1 MKVVILAGGYG
12 SRLEEET
19 KYKPKPLVDICG
31 TPILYH
37 IMKIY
42 MKYGFNDFIIC
53 CGYKGKLI
61 KSYFNKLIKKK
72 NRNFKVKKNT
82 FELTIKDKKL
92 FSVTLVNTGKNTMT
106 GGRVKR
112 IEKLIN
118 EDCFFLTYGDGLANI
133 NIKKLLKFH
142 KNHKKIAT
150 ITSVQPQNRYGILD
164 IDFKKKNKV
173 FSFNEKP
180 KNKNYYINGGFFV
193 LSKKIFKFIKNDAT
207 IFEKEPLK
215 FLVKKKEL
223 HSYYHKNFWQ
233 CMDSMRDKKI
243 LEDLCR
249 KNNTPPW
256 LKNDN

>member
-1 MKVVILAGGYG
+1 
-12 SRLEEET
+12 
-19 KYKPKPLVDICG
+19 
-31 TPILYH
+31 
-37 IMKIY
+37 
-42 MKYGFNDFIIC
+42 
-53 CGYKGKLI
+53 
-61 KSYFNKLIKKK
+61 
-72 NRNFKVKKNT
+72 
-82 FELTIKDKKL
+82 
-92 FSVTLVNTGKNTMT
+92 MT

-118 EDCFFLTYGDGLANI
+118 EECFFLTYGDGLANI
-133 NIKKLLKFH
+133 NLKKLLKFH

-150 ITSVQPQNRYGILD
+150 ITSVQPPNRYGILD

-215 FLVKKKEL
+215 ILVKKKEL

>member
-42 MKYGFNDFIIC
+42 MKYGFSDFIIC
-53 CGYKGKLI
+53 CGYKGNLI

-72 NRNFKVKKNT
+72 NRNIKVKRNI
-82 FELTIKDKKL
+82 FELTIKNKKS

-112 IEKLIN
+112 IEKFIN

-133 NIKKLLKFH
+133 NLKKLLKFH

-150 ITSVQPQNRYGILD
+150 ITSVQPPNRYGILD

-249 KNNTPPW
+249 KNKTPPW